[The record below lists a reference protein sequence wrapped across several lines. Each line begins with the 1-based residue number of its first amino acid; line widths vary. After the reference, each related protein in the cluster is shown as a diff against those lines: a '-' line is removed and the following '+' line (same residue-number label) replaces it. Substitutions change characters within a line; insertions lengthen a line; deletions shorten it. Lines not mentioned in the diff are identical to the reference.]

1 VAASFFVPSS
11 PRVTVGGSMIVNIQA
26 LRALAALLV
35 VCVHMA
41 AFGTLLGWQPRAT
54 AFGNCGVDLFFVIS
68 GFIMMHTIMAR
79 PITARAFLLH
89 RIVRVVPLYW
99 MMTLVVFTVALAAP
113 SLLGDTRADGSA
125 LILSLAFIPFDRG
138 GGVVEPLFFLGWTL
152 NYEMFFYACFAVALW
167 IGRGRVGVTMLICGG
182 LIASC
187 VSIGWLLRPHGVLPG
202 FYTNDIMIEFVFG
215 MMMAHAVSVRPSAP
229 RIVAATMV
237 VAGLFFIVGVVPLLH
252 APRWSTAGVA
262 ATSVL
267 LGAIWAE
274 RGGLRASAGWVQTVG
289 AASYALYLTHPFVL
303 QAFAKAAARLGGGEG
318 VAVAFAVLGLTAS
331 VLAAVMIHNFVEV
344 PLTHCLRR
352 VLGHGRALS
361 RRPEPL
367 AMEGIGQA

>member
-1 VAASFFVPSS
+1 
-11 PRVTVGGSMIVNIQA
+11 MIVNIQA

-41 AFGTLLGWQPRAT
+41 AFGTLLGWDPRVT

-99 MMTLVVFTVALAAP
+99 MMTLVVFALALAAP

-167 IGRGRVGVTMLICGG
+167 IGRGRACVAMLICGG
-182 LIASC
+182 VIASC
-187 VSIGWLLRPHGVLPG
+187 VSIGWLLRPRGVLPE
-202 FYTNDIMIEFVFG
+202 FYTNDIMLEFVFG
-215 MMMAHAVSVRPSAP
+215 MMVAHVVSVRQSVP

-237 VAGLFFIVGVVPLLH
+237 VAGLVFIVGVVPLLH

-274 RGGLRASAGWVQTVG
+274 RGGLRASAGWVQTGG

-303 QAFAKAAARLGGGEG
+303 QAFAKAATRLGGGEV
-318 VAVAFAVLGLTAS
+318 VAVALAVLGLTAS
-331 VLAAVMIHNFVEV
+331 VLAAVIIHNFVEV
-344 PLTHCLRR
+344 PLTYRLRR